1 MFIFKLIEWIVKRCE
16 GETDWDRIQRE
27 KREREK
33 QEQERD
39 RD

>member
-1 MFIFKLIEWIVKRCE
+1 VIVFKLIEWVVKLCE
-16 GETDWDRIQRE
+16 SETDWDRIQRE

-33 QEQERD
+33 QERD

>member
-1 MFIFKLIEWIVKRCE
+1 VIVFKLIEWIVKRCE